1 MQGQLYRELG
11 RAPSR
16 AEVAERMGVAE
27 SKLETLER
35 LRPLATLAT
44 LSIDRLGVAV

>member
-1 MQGQLYRELG
+1 
-11 RAPSR
+11 
-16 AEVAERMGVAE
+16 MGVTE

-44 LSIDRLGVAV
+44 LSIDRLGVGLGVVVGVGSG